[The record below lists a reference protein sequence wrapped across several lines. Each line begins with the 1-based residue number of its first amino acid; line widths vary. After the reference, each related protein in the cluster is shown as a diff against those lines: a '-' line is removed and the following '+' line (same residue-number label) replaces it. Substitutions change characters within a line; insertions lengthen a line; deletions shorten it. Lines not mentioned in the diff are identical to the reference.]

1 MKVTL
6 TVTKAE
12 LDIIIRGVSVVLV
25 EENAKGSRRFAEWK
39 ATRSFLVAEALEER
53 LTRLSEECLYGKG
66 T

>member
-12 LDIIIRGVSVVLV
+12 LDIIIRGLSVVLV
-25 EENAKGSRRFAEWK
+25 EENEKSGRSFTGWK
-39 ATRSFLVAEALEER
+39 ATRSFLVAEALEARLER
-53 LTRLSEECLYGKG
+53 LLKECSHAKD